1 MKNYLVSQ
9 RDLVSSDLIFF
20 FMKKSRK
27 FAVKIL
33 LNVKTD
39 KLSDDNYLFEIEG
52 LNVYKND
59 RQGYF
64 GSTPL
69 EQMLGRRYFV

>member
-39 KLSDDNYLFEIEG
+39 KLSDDNYMFEIEG
-52 LNVYKND
+52 FKCLQKWQA
-59 RQGYF
+59 RIF
-64 GSTPL
+64 W
-69 EQMLGRRYFV
+69 